1 MFQHSGCYRGG
12 MAVRAHPAVR
22 ENQVL
27 RELVTIYHHLTGLA
41 LQSADLRT
49 VAGLLAERIDSL
61 VGVVSPTLD
70 VLAAAGPGQAPAEA
84 AAGLQALVAGRR
96 LGSVL
101 ATVAQTRR
109 ALRLPGVED
118 DPPLPSP
125 PPPGGR
131 ELSPPIV
138 AAPILVGEEVLA
150 YLLTVEAP
158 RAEAGEDVSLLVTEH
173 GATICG
179 VVMSRE
185 RVVAAA
191 AGRAREG
198 LLEGLLLGRATDP
211 EELERW
217 ARHLGY
223 DPARAHRVVAIA
235 VEGADDDAARARRLT
250 DRLASLVAR
259 TAPDAI
265 ASARDRELVI
275 VAPDPGA
282 LPLAA
287 ACLAHAQRSFPGA
300 VLTIGVGGVCR
311 DPSEV
316 APAYAQARRTIGT
329 LRRLGRHGR
338 VVAFEDLGIHR
349 LLLQVP
355 DLDELRSFGREVLG
369 GLLDHEARHR
379 AGLLR
384 SLAVYLREN
393 GSLQRAA
400 RELHVHPNT
409 VTYRLNRVEAITG
422 LDLGRYQ
429 DRLMAQVALEIVD
442 ALEDR
447 E

>member
-1 MFQHSGCYRGG
+1 
-12 MAVRAHPAVR
+12 MASLGRPPARLDPAAR

-27 RELVTIYHHLTGLA
+27 RELVAIYHHLTGLA
-41 LQSADLRT
+41 LQSADLQT
-49 VAGLLAERIDSL
+49 VAALLGDRMASQ

-84 AAGLQALVAGRR
+84 AAGLQGLVSGRR
-96 LGSVL
+96 LGPVL

-109 ALRLPGVED
+109 ALRLPGPD
-118 DPPLPSP
+118 DSPS
-125 PPPGGR
+125 
-131 ELSPPIV
+131 IV
-138 AAPILVGEEVLA
+138 VAPVLVGEDVLA
-150 YLLTVEAP
+150 YLLTVEAA
-158 RAEAGEDVSLLVTEH
+158 RQEAGEDVSLLVTEH

-179 VVMSRE
+179 VVMGRE

-191 AGRAREG
+191 AGRARDG
-198 LLEGLLLGRATDP
+198 LVDGLLLGHARDP

-223 DPARAHRVVAIA
+223 DPAQAHRVIAIA
-235 VEGADDDAARARRLT
+235 LEAADEPAGHARRLY
-250 DRLASLVAR
+250 DGMAHLVAR
-259 TAPDAI
+259 SAPDAI
-265 ASARDRELVI
+265 VSVRDREMVI
-275 VAPDPGA
+275 VARERSGDADGRPGPVA
-282 LPLAA
+282 LAG
-287 ACLAHAQRSFPGA
+287 ACLAHVQRLFPGA

-316 APAYAQARRTIGT
+316 ARAYAQARRTTGT
-329 LRRLGRHGR
+329 LRRLGRHGQ

-355 DLDELRSFGREVLG
+355 DLDELRSFAREVIGTLS
-369 GLLDHEARHR
+369 DHEAQHR

-384 SLAVYLREN
+384 TLAVYLREN

-409 VTYRLNRVEAITG
+409 VTYRLSRVESITG
-422 LDLGRYQ
+422 LDLDRYQ
-429 DRLMAQVALEIVD
+429 DRLMAQVALEIVE
-442 ALEDR
+442 ALEDGK
-447 E
+447 

>member
-1 MFQHSGCYRGG
+1 
-12 MAVRAHPAVR
+12 MAARTDPAAAR

-41 LQSADLRT
+41 LQSADLHT
-49 VAGLLAERIDSL
+49 VAELLAERIDSL
-61 VGVVSPTLD
+61 VGVVGPTLD
-70 VLAAAGPGQAPAEA
+70 VLAAAGPGQAPPEA
-84 AAGLQALVAGRR
+84 ATGLQALVAGRR
-96 LGSVL
+96 LGPVL
-101 ATVAQTRR
+101 GTVAQTRR
-109 ALRLPGVED
+109 ALRLPGTD
-118 DPPLPSP
+118 A
-125 PPPGGR
+125 
-131 ELSPPIV
+131 SPPIV
-138 AAPILVGEEVLA
+138 VAPILVGEEVLA
-150 YLLTVEAP
+150 HLLTVETA

-198 LLEGLLLGRATDP
+198 LLEGLLLGRATGPD
-211 EELERW
+211 ELDRW

-223 DPARAHRVVAIA
+223 DPARSHRVVAIA
-235 VEGADDDAARARRLT
+235 VEGQDDSAARARRLS
-250 DRLASLVAR
+250 DSLAGLVAR

-265 ASARDRELVI
+265 ASAQDRELVI
-275 VAPDPGA
+275 VAPEPRAVA
-282 LPLAA
+282 LAG
-287 ACLAHAQRSFPGA
+287 ACLAHAQRLFPGA

-311 DPSEV
+311 DPAEV
-316 APAYAQARRTIGT
+316 APAYEQARRTIGT

-369 GLLDHEARHR
+369 PLLAHEARHR
-379 AGLLR
+379 SGLLR

-409 VTYRLNRVEAITG
+409 VTYRLNRVESITG
-422 LDLGRYQ
+422 LDLDRYQ

-442 ALEDR
+442 ALEDG
-447 E
+447 